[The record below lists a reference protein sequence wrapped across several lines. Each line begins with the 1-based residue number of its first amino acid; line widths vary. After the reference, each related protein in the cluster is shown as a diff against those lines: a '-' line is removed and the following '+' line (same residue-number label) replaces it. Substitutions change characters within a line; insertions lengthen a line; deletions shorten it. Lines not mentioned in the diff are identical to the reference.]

1 MERREGPVGMLEEV
15 GRHVCLS
22 TVGCLHLTTTLYP
35 IPVGDDMDYVWT
47 TGAAGHELGS
57 IRRPPRPA
65 GLLAAS
71 QHPGRHAERRRREP
85 PAASSVASTP
95 APACVQHESKVH
107 TRCCKVDD
115 GNRLLSPGE
124 PSWWSSMLKL
134 HIFTLTI
141 E

>member
-71 QHPGRHAERRRREP
+71 QHPGRRGV
-85 PAASSVASTP
+85 AASR
-95 APACVQHESKVH
+95 APRGLLCGLRAGPHQPQH
-107 TRCCKVDD
+107 
-115 GNRLLSPGE
+115 L
-124 PSWWSSMLKL
+124 
-134 HIFTLTI
+134 
-141 E
+141 